1 MKENNEVMQG
11 DNIARGP
18 SASGADL
25 SVGAVLNVLTDTKK
39 LNAGI
44 ALMALQ
50 SADEITGLKSEDFER
65 VAVLVKR
72 LTKTAIMQEI
82 YTEDEPVSSVLDTAL
97 TEHAIAMIEEY
108 LKEQG
113 V

>member
-1 MKENNEVMQG
+1 MTIHKFEHLGIPGEVTQ
-11 DNIARGP
+11 D
-18 SASGADL
+18 
-25 SVGAVLNVLTDTKK
+25 DTKK

-72 LTKTAIMQEI
+72 LTKTAVMQEI
-82 YTEDEPVSSVLDTAL
+82 YTEDESVSSVLDTAL

>member
-1 MKENNEVMQG
+1 MTIHKFEHLGIPDEVIQ
-11 DNIARGP
+11 D
-18 SASGADL
+18 
-25 SVGAVLNVLTDTKK
+25 DTKK
-39 LNAGI
+39 INESSRNTRERLAGI

-65 VAVLVKR
+65 VAELVKR
-72 LTKTAIMQEI
+72 LTKTAVMQGT
-82 YTEDEPVSSVLDTAL
+82 YAEDESVSSPLDTAL
-97 TEHAIAMIEEY
+97 TKHAINMIEEY

>member
-1 MKENNEVMQG
+1 MTIHKFEHLGIPDEVTQ
-11 DNIARGP
+11 D
-18 SASGADL
+18 
-25 SVGAVLNVLTDTKK
+25 DTKK

-50 SADEITGLKSEDFER
+50 SADEITGLKAEDFER
-65 VAVLVKR
+65 VTVLVKR
-72 LTKTAIMQEI
+72 LTKTAVMQEI
-82 YTEDEPVSSVLDTAL
+82 YTEGESVSSVLDAAL

>member
-1 MKENNEVMQG
+1 M
-11 DNIARGP
+11 
-18 SASGADL
+18 
-25 SVGAVLNVLTDTKK
+25 TDTKK

-50 SADEITGLKSEDFER
+50 SADEITGLKSEDLER

-72 LTKTAIMQEI
+72 LTKTAITQEI
-82 YTEDEPVSSVLDTAL
+82 YTEDESVSSVLDTAL
-97 TEHAIAMIEEY
+97 TEQAFAMIEEY

>member
-1 MKENNEVMQG
+1 MK
-11 DNIARGP
+11 
-18 SASGADL
+18 
-25 SVGAVLNVLTDTKK
+25 DTKK

-50 SADEITGLKSEDFER
+50 GADEAQGLKPEDFER
-65 VAVLVKR
+65 VAQLVKR
-72 LTKTAIMQEI
+72 LTKTTVMQEI
-82 YTEDEPVSSVLDTAL
+82 YTEDESVSSVLDAAL
-97 TEHAIAMIEEY
+97 TEHAINMIEEY

>member
-1 MKENNEVMQG
+1 MKE
-11 DNIARGP
+11 
-18 SASGADL
+18 
-25 SVGAVLNVLTDTKK
+25 TKK

-44 ALMALQ
+44 ALIALQ
-50 SADEITGLKSEDFER
+50 GADEAQGLKPEDFER
-65 VAVLVKR
+65 VDQLVKR
-72 LTKTAIMQEI
+72 LTKTTVMQEI
-82 YTEDEPVSSVLDTAL
+82 CTEDESVSSTLDTDL

>member
-1 MKENNEVMQG
+1 MK
-11 DNIARGP
+11 
-18 SASGADL
+18 
-25 SVGAVLNVLTDTKK
+25 DTKK

-50 SADEITGLKSEDFER
+50 GADKAQGLKPEDFER
-65 VAVLVKR
+65 VAELVKR

-82 YTEDEPVSSVLDTAL
+82 YTEDELVSSVLDTAL
-97 TEHAIAMIEEY
+97 TEYAIAMIEEY

>member
-1 MKENNEVMQG
+1 MTIHKFEHLGIPDEVTQ
-11 DNIARGP
+11 DH
-18 SASGADL
+18 
-25 SVGAVLNVLTDTKK
+25 TKK

-72 LTKTAIMQEI
+72 LTKTEVMQEI
-82 YTEDEPVSSVLDTAL
+82 YTEDESVSSALNAAL
-97 TEHAIAMIEEY
+97 TEHAINMIEEY

>member
-1 MKENNEVMQG
+1 MTIHKFEHLGIPDEVTQ
-11 DNIARGP
+11 DH
-18 SASGADL
+18 
-25 SVGAVLNVLTDTKK
+25 TKK

-44 ALMALQ
+44 ALMALRRV
-50 SADEITGLKSEDFER
+50 DEISGLKSEDFER

-82 YTEDEPVSSVLDTAL
+82 CTEDESVSSTLDTDL

>member
-1 MKENNEVMQG
+1 M
-11 DNIARGP
+11 
-18 SASGADL
+18 
-25 SVGAVLNVLTDTKK
+25 TDTKK

-50 SADEITGLKSEDFER
+50 GADEAQGLKPEDFER
-65 VAVLVKR
+65 VAQLVKR
-72 LTKTAIMQEI
+72 LTKTTVMQEI
-82 YTEDEPVSSVLDTAL
+82 WTEDESVSSTLDTDL

>member
-1 MKENNEVMQG
+1 MKENNEVV
-11 DNIARGP
+11 
-18 SASGADL
+18 SAEK
-25 SVGAVLNVLTDTKK
+25 DTKK

-50 SADEITGLKSEDFER
+50 GAEEVQGLKPEDFQR
-65 VAVLVKR
+65 VSVLVKR
-72 LTKTAIMQEI
+72 LTKTSVMQEI
-82 YTEDEPVSSVLDTAL
+82 YAEDESVSSVLDTAL
-97 TEHAIAMIEEY
+97 TEHAINMIEEY

>member
-1 MKENNEVMQG
+1 MKENNEVLQG
-11 DNIARGP
+11 DNTARGP
-18 SASGADL
+18 SASGAVL
-25 SVGAVLNVLTDTKK
+25 GVGAVLSVLKDTKK

-50 SADEITGLKSEDFER
+50 SVNEITGLKSEDFER

>member
-1 MKENNEVMQG
+1 MKENNEV
-11 DNIARGP
+11 
-18 SASGADL
+18 AS
-25 SVGAVLNVLTDTKK
+25 VLKDTKK

-44 ALMALQ
+44 ALLVLEG
-50 SADEITGLKSEDFER
+50 ADEITGLKSEVFER
-65 VAVLVKR
+65 VTALVKR
-72 LTKTAIMQEI
+72 LMKTVVIQEI
-82 YTEDEPVSSVLDTAL
+82 YTEDGSVSSVLDTAL

>member
-1 MKENNEVMQG
+1 MKENNEVVQG
-11 DNIARGP
+11 TNGVVL
-18 SASGADL
+18 SAEK
-25 SVGAVLNVLTDTKK
+25 DTKK

-50 SADEITGLKSEDFER
+50 GVNKITGLNSEDFER
-65 VAVLVKR
+65 VAVLVER
-72 LTKTAIMQEI
+72 LTKTEVMQEI
-82 YTEDEPVSSVLDTAL
+82 YAEDESVSSTLDTAL
-97 TEHAIAMIEEY
+97 TEHAINMIEEY

>member
-1 MKENNEVMQG
+1 MK
-11 DNIARGP
+11 
-18 SASGADL
+18 
-25 SVGAVLNVLTDTKK
+25 DTKK

-44 ALMALQ
+44 ALIALQ
-50 SADEITGLKSEDFER
+50 GADENTGLKSEDFER

-72 LTKTAIMQEI
+72 LKKTAVMQEI
-82 YTEDEPVSSVLDTAL
+82 NTEDAVVSNALDTAL
-97 TEHAIAMIEEY
+97 VEHAITMIEEY

>member
-1 MKENNEVMQG
+1 MK
-11 DNIARGP
+11 
-18 SASGADL
+18 
-25 SVGAVLNVLTDTKK
+25 DTKK

-65 VAVLVKR
+65 VVVLAKR
-72 LTKTAIMQEI
+72 LAKTAIVQEI
-82 YTEDEPVSSVLDTAL
+82 YTEDESVSSVLDTAL

>member
-1 MKENNEVMQG
+1 MK
-11 DNIARGP
+11 
-18 SASGADL
+18 
-25 SVGAVLNVLTDTKK
+25 DTKK

-44 ALMALQ
+44 AIMALQ
-50 SADEITGLKSEDFER
+50 GAEEVTGLKPEDFQR

-72 LTKTAIMQEI
+72 LTKTAVMQEI
-82 YTEDEPVSSVLDTAL
+82 YTEDESVSSVLNAAL
-97 TEHAIAMIEEY
+97 TEHAINMIEEY

>member
-1 MKENNEVMQG
+1 MKENNEVV
-11 DNIARGP
+11 
-18 SASGADL
+18 S
-25 SVGAVLNVLTDTKK
+25 VLTDTKK

-50 SADEITGLKSEDFER
+50 GAEEVQGLKPEDFQR
-65 VAVLVKR
+65 VSVLVKR
-72 LTKTAIMQEI
+72 LTKTAVMQEI
-82 YTEDEPVSSVLDTAL
+82 YTEDESVSSVLDTAL
-97 TEHAIAMIEEY
+97 TEHAINMIEEY

>member
-1 MKENNEVMQG
+1 MK
-11 DNIARGP
+11 
-18 SASGADL
+18 
-25 SVGAVLNVLTDTKK
+25 DTKK

-44 ALMALQ
+44 ALLALR

-65 VAVLVKR
+65 VAALVKR
-72 LTKTAIMQEI
+72 LMKTAVMQET
-82 YTEDEPVSSVLDTAL
+82 YTEDGSVSSVLDTAL
-97 TEHAIAMIEEY
+97 IEHAINMIEEY

>member
-1 MKENNEVMQG
+1 MKN
-11 DNIARGP
+11 
-18 SASGADL
+18 
-25 SVGAVLNVLTDTKK
+25 TKK

-44 ALMALQ
+44 ALMALK

-65 VAVLVKR
+65 VAELVKR
-72 LTKTAIMQEI
+72 LTKTAVIREI

-97 TEHAIAMIEEY
+97 TEYAIAMIEEY

>member
-1 MKENNEVMQG
+1 MK
-11 DNIARGP
+11 
-18 SASGADL
+18 
-25 SVGAVLNVLTDTKK
+25 DTKK

-50 SADEITGLKSEDFER
+50 SADGTTGLKPADFER
-65 VAVLVKR
+65 VAQLVER
-72 LTKTAIMQEI
+72 LTKTTVMQEI
-82 YTEDEPVSSVLDTAL
+82 YTEDESVSGALDTAL
-97 TEHAIAMIEEY
+97 TEHAITMIEEY

>member
-1 MKENNEVMQG
+1 MNQNLFEMELKMKENNEVV
-11 DNIARGP
+11 
-18 SASGADL
+18 SAKK
-25 SVGAVLNVLTDTKK
+25 DTKK

-50 SADEITGLKSEDFER
+50 GADEVSGLKQEDYNR
-65 VAVLVKR
+65 VVELVKR
-72 LTKTAIMQEI
+72 LEKTAVMQEI
-82 YTEDEPVSSVLDTAL
+82 NSEEEVVASALDIAL
-97 TEHAIAMIEEY
+97 TEHAINLIGEY